1 MIPAAAGQTGDLPSH
16 CYQVNNKQKF
26 LVDLSPQP
34 RRTSPVPSSRYF
46 IANSAIL
53 LQARGELCCHLV
65 VKIDLEQLVHFLHG
79 KLCEDNNRLDVFISR
94 IITIRPVVS
103 HLLISLNLALQ
114 VEEEVEASVS
124 AGTAHT
130 PEMERETETDT
141 IRVIETTTDT
151 PAVDTAV

>member
-1 MIPAAAGQTGDLPSH
+1 M
-16 CYQVNNKQKF
+16 
-26 LVDLSPQP
+26 
-34 RRTSPVPSSRYF
+34 
-46 IANSAIL
+46 
-53 LQARGELCCHLV
+53 
-65 VKIDLEQLVHFLHG
+65 HFLHG

-94 IITIRPVVS
+94 INSIRPVVS

-114 VEEEVEASVS
+114 VEEEVEASVL

-130 PEMERETETDT
+130 PEMERETDT